1 MRSQKML
8 DYYGWNM
15 WKLEDG
21 SWQAQR
27 PDWGNLVITASTEFQ
42 MMQDCRRWDAE

>member
-1 MRSQKML
+1 ME

-15 WKLEDG
+15 WEMSDG

-27 PDWGNLVITASTEFQ
+27 PDWENLVITANNRFQ
-42 MMQDCRRWDAE
+42 MMRECRRWGDE